1 MPRNQSSSDLKLKA
15 IKYYYKVN
23 NYAKVCRIFECSERS
38 LKRWID
44 RYEQNNNV
52 DRKSRKQGSYKIKK
66 DHIKFIKEVLKTKN
80 DIHIKILH
88 QMLTNK
94 FPNLKVTRQHIHD
107 VIRDNNITRKRATFE
122 HFPKTYR
129 GEPRDEKEELKA
141 FFKVIEKFKLNDII
155 SIDETSISTSLGF
168 NYCRN
173 YLGKR
178 CIIKTDD
185 NAVFTKYSLV
195 VAIDNKKCID
205 YALYKKGAVNSDRF
219 NEFIKDICAKY
230 KNKLIILD
238 NGQIHKKE
246 STKKIIK
253 DSGNYLLY
261 TIPYHPRLNSIEQ
274 FFNQMKHY
282 LKLYKSKDYDELK
295 LNLKK
300 SIKNIKEESYKNYF
314 IYAYNK
320 EYYKTKKK
328 SSKKRTSYKHRDQK
342 IYKT

>member
-141 FFKVIEKFKLNDII
+141 FFKV
-155 SIDETSISTSLGF
+155 
-168 NYCRN
+168 
-173 YLGKR
+173 
-178 CIIKTDD
+178 
-185 NAVFTKYSLV
+185 
-195 VAIDNKKCID
+195 
-205 YALYKKGAVNSDRF
+205 
-219 NEFIKDICAKY
+219 
-230 KNKLIILD
+230 
-238 NGQIHKKE
+238 
-246 STKKIIK
+246 
-253 DSGNYLLY
+253 
-261 TIPYHPRLNSIEQ
+261 
-274 FFNQMKHY
+274 
-282 LKLYKSKDYDELK
+282 
-295 LNLKK
+295 
-300 SIKNIKEESYKNYF
+300 
-314 IYAYNK
+314 
-320 EYYKTKKK
+320 
-328 SSKKRTSYKHRDQK
+328 
-342 IYKT
+342 